1 MFLAVVGQ
9 FRRPEIRRFT
19 STIQTVRKSS
29 RTEHYTPNFGPPPIF
44 NFQFLLC
51 LCSTQKQHFSSVF
64 SFSASF
70 RPNGL
75 GRPPQTL
82 TFQYRTPRSRLVVPS
97 PRDFSAENVFLTQ
110 LFGEF
115 QGAVFPVPKISLDI
129 RTFRILK
136 VLISRGPLYEVLF

>member
-1 MFLAVVGQ
+1 MVLAVNGQ
-9 FRRPEIRRFT
+9 FRRPQIRHFT
-19 STIQTVRKSS
+19 STIQMVRKSS
-29 RTEHYTPNFGPPPIF
+29 RTELCNPNFDPPKFRLFASLRTTEPSTFSAVF
-44 NFQFLLC
+44 NF
-51 LCSTQKQHFSSVF
+51 
-64 SFSASF
+64 SAIF

-82 TFQYRTPRSRLVVPS
+82 TFQYRTPRSRLVIPS
-97 PRDFSAENVFLTQ
+97 PRDFSAENVFWTQ

-136 VLISRGPLYEVLF
+136 VLISGGRL